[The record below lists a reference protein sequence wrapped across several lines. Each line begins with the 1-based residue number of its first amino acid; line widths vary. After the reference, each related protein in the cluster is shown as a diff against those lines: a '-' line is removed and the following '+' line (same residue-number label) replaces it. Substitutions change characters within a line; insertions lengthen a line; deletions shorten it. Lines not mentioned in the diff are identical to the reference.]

1 MAKEGYEAG
10 ISIPIRVLIDDWE
23 GHLVNERPDTG
34 RGRGKINHYWLIKN
48 MMGVLMEDM
57 LRRWSSTRNIFL
69 PVKANM
75 TYMDNHLSILDATFA
90 WKCLYNG

>member
-57 LRRWSSTRNIFL
+57 LGSWSSARNTVL
-69 PVKANM
+69 SVKAKM
-75 TYMDNHLSILDATFA
+75 TDMDNQHSILDATFA
-90 WKCLYNG
+90 WKCLASK